1 MKAPIFAVAA
11 ASALFLAG
19 CETQNQTTG
28 TAVGAATGA
37 AIGGLT
43 SGSLAG
49 AAVGAATGA
58 AAGNLIG
65 RAADERNMCIYQDS
79 AGNRYKAACPT

>member
-1 MKAPIFAVAA
+1 MKGPILAVAA

-19 CETQNQTTG
+19 CETQNQTTA

-43 SGSLAG
+43 TGSVAG
-49 AAVGAATGA
+49 TAIGAATGA

-65 RAADERNMCIYQDS
+65 RASDQNGCLYRDS
-79 AGNRYKAACPT
+79 AGNQYRAACPS

>member
-1 MKAPIFAVAA
+1 MKAPILAVAA

-65 RAADERNMCIYQDS
+65 RAADQQGCIYQDS
-79 AGNRYKAACPT
+79 AGNRYRAACPS

>member
-43 SGSLAG
+43 SGSLAVQVDLG
-49 AAVGAATGA
+49 
-58 AAGNLIG
+58 LIG
-65 RAADERNMCIYQDS
+65 
-79 AGNRYKAACPT
+79 CPHPEPPDRR